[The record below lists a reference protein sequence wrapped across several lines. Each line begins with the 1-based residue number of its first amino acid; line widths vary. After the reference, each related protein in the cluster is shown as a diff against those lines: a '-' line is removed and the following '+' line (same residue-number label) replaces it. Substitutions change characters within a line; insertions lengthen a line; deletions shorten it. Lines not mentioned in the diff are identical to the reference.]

1 MERGGLTGLARRR
14 PSPPPA
20 KPRGLTHNSAV
31 SSAVPVY
38 LEVGTKRVFAAALDW
53 PGWCRSGPDEDQ
65 ALRTLLDY
73 APRYAKAV
81 SKAARSFAAP
91 ADPKGFRVVE
101 RLPGDATTDFGAP
114 GAVPE
119 ADGKAL
125 SEAGLDRL
133 LPVLT
138 ACWDA
143 FDAAARDAASKTL
156 RPGPRGGGRDVKRMK
171 AHVLDAD
178 SAYVGQLGGKFGSA
192 GEEVEAELRR
202 VHEVFVETL
211 RRRIR
216 GELPGVGPRGGAR
229 WSPRY
234 AVRRSSWHAL
244 DHAWEIEDRSG

>member
-1 MERGGLTGLARRR
+1 M
-14 PSPPPA
+14 
-20 KPRGLTHNSAV
+20 

-53 PGWCRSGPDEDQ
+53 PGWCRSGPDEDH

-73 APRYAKAV
+73 APRYAKAL
-81 SKAARSFAAP
+81 SKAAHSFAAP

-101 RLPGDATTDFGAP
+101 RLTGDATTDFGAP

-125 SEAGLDRL
+125 SEAELDRL
-133 LPVLT
+133 LPVLS
-138 ACWDA
+138 ACWEA
-143 FDAAARDAASKTL
+143 FDATARGATSKTL
-156 RPGPRGGGRDVKRMK
+156 RPGPRGGGRDVKRMQ

-178 SAYVGQLGGKFGSA
+178 AAYVGQLGGRFRSTGK
-192 GEEVEAELRR
+192 EVGAELHR

-211 RRRIR
+211 RLRIR
-216 GELPGVGPRGGAR
+216 GELPAVGPRGGAR

-234 AVRRSSWHAL
+234 AVRRSAWHAL